1 MANFFLQEVN
11 EMHLQSVVAYV
22 NNATR
27 RWRKLAS
34 VKLGILQRSTE
45 VRGVSGTG
53 YLKPPIQMFH
63 STFRSSSLEVKKKG
77 IL

>member
-1 MANFFLQEVN
+1 MAKFFSNEIHPQILPPGVN
-11 EMHLQSVVAYV
+11 
-22 NNATR
+22 TTKGR
-27 RWRKLAS
+27 RKLAA
-34 VKLGILQRSTE
+34 VKFGILQKRGE
-45 VRGVSGTG
+45 VRGVSGRG